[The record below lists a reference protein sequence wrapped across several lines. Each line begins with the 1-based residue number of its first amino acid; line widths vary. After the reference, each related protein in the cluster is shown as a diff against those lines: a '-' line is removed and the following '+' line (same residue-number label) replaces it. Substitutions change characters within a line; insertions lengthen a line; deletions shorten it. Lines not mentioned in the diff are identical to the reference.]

1 MTAAETRISGM
12 DYRSIASTPTEEEK
26 SLKMVAEGAMIPE
39 TRVSAQENLVK
50 LHKRGPDAGGLL

>member
-1 MTAAETRISGM
+1 MEENNILPLMTAAETRISGM

-39 TRVSAQENLVK
+39 T
-50 LHKRGPDAGGLL
+50 G